1 MLQQH
6 CTFVIRLP
14 GNPLMEHCKQLTIL
28 MKNVKN
34 HFDGKSDL
42 SNSFDATQVPNG
54 QPANHFV
61 TS

>member
-6 CTFVIRLP
+6 CNTFVIRLP

-34 HFDGKSDL
+34 HL
-42 SNSFDATQVPNG
+42 MENQINPIVLM
-54 QPANHFV
+54 QHR
-61 TS
+61 